1 MLLHMAKRI
10 GARITTVRASHALF
24 ITQARVVADT
34 IEQAAQGAARVGAS
48 K

>member
-10 GARITTVRASHALF
+10 GAQTTTVSASHAVYM
-24 ITQARVVADT
+24 TQARVVAET
-34 IEQAAQGAARVGAS
+34 IEQAAQGASKVAR